1 MTTSNIALLDTNIL
15 VYAADTSSLFHEDS
29 LLLREKGLKGE
40 LSFCICPQTLTEFF
54 AIVTDSKRVSK
65 PRTQKEALEEIEKYL
80 SSKTILKIYPGPEVI
95 ETMINLLKK
104 YKVTKQKIFD
114 LQLVATMLSN
124 NVTQIYT
131 YNKGDFSKFEEIT
144 VLSP

>member
-1 MTTSNIALLDTNIL
+1 
-15 VYAADTSSLFHEDS
+15 
-29 LLLREKGLKGE
+29 LKGE

-104 YKVTKQKIFD
+104 YKLTKQKIFD
-114 LQLVATMLSN
+114 LQLVATILSN

-131 YNKGDFSKFEEIT
+131 YNKGDFSKFKEIT